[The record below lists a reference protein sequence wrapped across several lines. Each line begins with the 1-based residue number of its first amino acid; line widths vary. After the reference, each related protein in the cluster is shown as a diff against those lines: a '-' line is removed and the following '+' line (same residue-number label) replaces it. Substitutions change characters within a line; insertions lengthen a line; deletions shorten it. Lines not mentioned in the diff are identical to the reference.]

1 MKVLIVMLLLAQSAA
16 IAAERPEDFAYGIP
30 IHVGARNALYE
41 IEIPLAVY
49 RSLTRNDLGDLRV
62 FNHDAE
68 VVPHAFKPHE
78 ALEAK
83 PGAVVQ
89 LPVFPLRGA
98 PSDKID
104 NSDIRIERRS
114 DGTVVSIQGLA
125 GAKRQE
131 RRLRAYLVDASA
143 VKLPIQSLLLDW
155 EGDSDGFVG
164 TVRIDASNDLN
175 TWRIVIDRAALAR
188 LSFGGFRLN
197 QNRVELRGTAHK
209 YFRISW
215 PDRQSALE
223 SLTVRAEP
231 APRTVAARRVWHS
244 FNGSAVPGKMGEYS
258 YDLGGPIPFDR
269 LRVEL
274 PQVNSLAQLQVLA
287 RGKSADEWRL
297 KASATVYRLRRG
309 DAEVTSPEIGL
320 NSGGERQLLLRVDQ
334 RGGGIGA
341 GVPVI
346 QIGWIV
352 QKLVFAAR
360 GNGPFQ
366 LAYGNSAAKPTALA
380 IDAVIPGYKSDAQF
394 NVEPATLG
402 EPVTLAGPGR
412 LREAVDYKK
421 WLLWVILICGVA
433 VLGFMAYR
441 LARQVS
447 QAPPQSHSSDKSD

>member
-1 MKVLIVMLLLAQSAA
+1 MKALIILLFLAQSV

-30 IHVGARNALYE
+30 IHAGARNALYE

-49 RSLTRNDLGDLRV
+49 RGVTRSDLGDLRV
-62 FNHDAE
+62 FNNDAE
-68 VVPHAFKPHE
+68 VVPHALKPRE

-83 PGAVVQ
+83 PGAAVQ
-89 LPVFPLRGA
+89 LPVFPLRGT
-98 PSDKID
+98 PNDKID
-104 NSDIRIERRS
+104 SSDVRIERRG
-114 DGTVVSIQGLA
+114 DGTIVSIQSLA
-125 GAKRQE
+125 RARPQE
-131 RRLRAYLVDASA
+131 RRLSGYLVDASG
-143 VKLPIQSLLLDW
+143 VKQPIQSLLLDW
-155 EGDSDGFVG
+155 QADTDGFVG
-164 TVRIDASNDLN
+164 TMRIDASDDLN
-175 TWRIVIDRAALAR
+175 TWRIVTDRAALAR
-188 LSFGGFRLN
+188 LSFGGFQLN
-197 QNRVELRGTAHK
+197 QNRVELLGDAHK
-209 YFRISW
+209 YLRLSW
-215 PDRQSALE
+215 PDRQPPLE

-231 APRTVAARRVWHS
+231 APRTVTARRVWHS

-274 PQVNSLAQLQVLA
+274 PQVNSLAHLQILT
-287 RGKSADEWRL
+287 RGKSADEWRR

-320 NSGGERQLLLRVDQ
+320 NSGGARQLLLRVDQ

-341 GVPVI
+341 GVPAI
-346 QIGWIV
+346 QIGWIA

-366 LAYGNSAAKPTALA
+366 LAYGNSAANPTALA
-380 IDAVIPGYKSDAQF
+380 IDALIPGYKSDAPF
-394 NVEPATLG
+394 KVEPATLG

-447 QAPPQSHSSDKSD
+447 QAPPQSHSSDKPD